1 MVLLVFWACDEKE
14 GFNYTAGNQIYFE
27 NPDSTTYSFAVQAST
42 VLVDTVYIPIHIH
55 GLPADVDRVID
66 IRIDESLTTA
76 PRGEKE
82 EGAIFN
88 VQPTILP
95 AKTWTTNLEVFVYR
109 QQALKGKEFEVY
121 FVIEPGKEFLGDMGK
136 EYLTFKLKINNILTP
151 PDNWEE
157 YIEAYFGVYGP
168 VKYQF
173 IIDKLHRYSFPE
185 SGPDAVTKG
194 QMAYYRDKLRTELM
208 KYEKEYGPL
217 MEGDVKVEF

>member
-1 MVLLVFWACDEKE
+1 MKYYNSYIACLMVLLVFWACDEKE

-95 AKTWTTNLEVFVYR
+95 AKTWKRIFGRY
-109 QQALKGKEFEVY
+109 GKRVSH
-121 FVIEPGKEFLGDMGK
+121 V
-136 EYLTFKLKINNILTP
+136 
-151 PDNWEE
+151 
-157 YIEAYFGVYGP
+157 
-168 VKYQF
+168 
-173 IIDKLHRYSFPE
+173 
-185 SGPDAVTKG
+185 
-194 QMAYYRDKLRTELM
+194 
-208 KYEKEYGPL
+208 
-217 MEGDVKVEF
+217 